1 MTFEHM
7 QSIQADVKLL
17 HAEVFVPAITAA
29 LGSARRPGVPAA
41 LAAAATVP
49 GVAEAVACWSGG
61 VGRPSGAASRVG
73 LARRRERP
81 PRTLELPE
89 PAAPLARQ

>member
-1 MTFEHM
+1 MTRRVREVLARGDMTFEHM

-61 VGRPSGAASRVG
+61 VGRPRAASGASMTP
-73 LARRRERP
+73 RRIC
-81 PRTLELPE
+81 PRQT
-89 PAAPLARQ
+89 A